1 MHTCLEERFLGN
13 APQNS
18 GWYNRLKG
26 CCKIQTKRD
35 IQWYIFT
42 SFSFCLCLW
51 SDLCAVSMALLMWLQ
66 AGRLWNNTFHYR
78 SELRH
83 KDMERMHVKYL
94 TPQALTSLMYLDYY
108 FLLSSLSLCRYSF
121 SSIKMYVCVHS
132 CIRYIF
138 IYTRIWRV
146 ACGVVAATEMVC
158 HHNYTVFEQSTW
170 ERSTHSVTAVYGW
183 SYLTITEIPN
193 AGGTILQ
200 VRWNKRLEIKPVGL
214 QKSQRCT
221 YTHTE
226 THT

>member
-1 MHTCLEERFLGN
+1 MHTCREERFLGN

-94 TPQALTSLMYLDYY
+94 TPQALASLMYLDYY
-108 FLLSSLSLCRYSF
+108 FFTQFILTLQISKCMCVYIPVYSIYIYIYKDLTGCMRGCCCNRIGMSSQLHRVWTVNLGEIYS
-121 SSIKMYVCVHS
+121 
-132 CIRYIF
+132 
-138 IYTRIWRV
+138 
-146 ACGVVAATEMVC
+146 
-158 HHNYTVFEQSTW
+158 
-170 ERSTHSVTAVYGW
+170 
-183 SYLTITEIPN
+183 
-193 AGGTILQ
+193 
-200 VRWNKRLEIKPVGL
+200 
-214 QKSQRCT
+214 
-221 YTHTE
+221 
-226 THT
+226 